1 MTSAIVVGS
10 GLNGLSAAL
19 TLARSGIEVT
29 VLEAAAQPGGGARS
43 AEATL
48 PGLLHDECSGFHPLA
63 VDNAFSRSVDLAAH
77 GLAWEWPEIQYAHPL
92 DHGGASAVRDVFAT
106 SRTLFDDG
114 SAWARVFGTA
124 AGDFRGLTDDL
135 LRPMLRMPEPG
146 REAPGSSSS
155 PQTAGMSASSKPICS
170 WRPQDTRRSPSTGH
184 RWSTRPMTSTRSP
197 RSCQSR

>member
-10 GLNGLSAAL
+10 GPNGLSAAL

-135 LRPMLRMPEPG
+135 LRPEPMISTPSYP
-146 REAPGSSSS
+146 AC
-155 PQTAGMSASSKPICS
+155 TARFAAVAKSRTVRSTPRRVRARARNGVIGE
-170 WRPQDTRRSPSTGH
+170 RPQEAEAANG
-184 RWSTRPMTSTRSP
+184 WKA
-197 RSCQSR
+197 